1 MSPIGYIIIA
11 CDNPCSYNKHNELS
25 YAVLNPIAGIGAGA
39 QLLGQSVGVR
49 EAARNRPFNNSLDE
63 ASMGALLDAADARTA
78 SNPVAGVKLEPK
90 VPQGSAM
97 ERLFNTFLGKE
108 AGGKS
113 NVSRMNLPGE
123 YAVDYNPNADKALF
137 AHELGHIASDR
148 TRVGG
153 MIRSARTNPKFS
165 GALKQAA
172 MFVPGAAAAF
182 TAGDD
187 DMAQSVGLAY
197 AASLPTILDEMSAT
211 RHGLGIMQD
220 AGMRASLGQ
229 RGKLAGGL
237 LSYLGAPLLAGMGGN
252 IIGNLMDDELVGTP
266 QTSGTVM
273 PT

>member
-1 MSPIGYIIIA
+1 MRYIITA
-11 CDNPCSYNKHNELS
+11 CDNPCSYNKDTELS
-25 YAVLNPIAGIGAGA
+25 YAVLDPTVGLGLGVG
-39 QLLGQSVGVR
+39 LLGQAA
-49 EAARNRPFNNSLDE
+49 AARDISRNQPFANSVDD
-63 ASMGALLDAADARTA
+63 ASLNALLDAADARM
-78 SNPVAGVKLEPK
+78 SNNPVKGADLKPN
-90 VPQGSAM
+90 VPQGTAI
-97 ERLFNTFLGKE
+97 ERFANTMRGTPQ
-108 AGGKS
+108 GGKS
-113 NVSRMNLPGE
+113 SASRMDIPGE
-123 YAVDYNPNADKALF
+123 YTVNYNPNADKAFL
-137 AHELGHIASDR
+137 AHELGHVASDR

-153 MIRSARTNPKFS
+153 MIRSARTNPMLS

-172 MFVPGAAAAF
+172 MLAPGAAAAF

-187 DMAQSVGLAY
+187 DLAQSVGLAY

-252 IIGNLMDDELVGTP
+252 IIGNLMDDELVGPP

-273 PT
+273 PA